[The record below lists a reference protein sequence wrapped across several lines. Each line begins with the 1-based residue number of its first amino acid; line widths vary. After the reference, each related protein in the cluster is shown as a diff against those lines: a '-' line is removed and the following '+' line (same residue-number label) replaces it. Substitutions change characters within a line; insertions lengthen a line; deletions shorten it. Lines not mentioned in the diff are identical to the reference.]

1 MDFKFCLLS
10 AGLLARHAHAC
21 PKVTVSRLKV
31 TTGVDARHAC
41 PRVTVSRLI
50 VCDDGVDAIAKWRKN
65 AGNSV
70 EPIRILK
77 LKLFRHYCRF

>member
-41 PRVTVSRLI
+41 PKVTVSRLKVTTGVDARHACPRVTVSRLI
-50 VCDDGVDAIAKWRKN
+50 VCDDGGRRDREMAEKR
-65 AGNSV
+65 
-70 EPIRILK
+70 R
-77 LKLFRHYCRF
+77 

>member
-31 TTGVDARHAC
+31 TTGVDARQAC

-50 VCDDGVDAIAKWRKN
+50 VCDDG
-65 AGNSV
+65 G
-70 EPIRILK
+70 
-77 LKLFRHYCRF
+77 RHDREMAEKRR

>member
-31 TTGVDARHAC
+31 TTGIDARHAC

-50 VCDDGVDAIAKWRKN
+50 VCDDGGRRDREMAEKR
-65 AGNSV
+65 
-70 EPIRILK
+70 R
-77 LKLFRHYCRF
+77 